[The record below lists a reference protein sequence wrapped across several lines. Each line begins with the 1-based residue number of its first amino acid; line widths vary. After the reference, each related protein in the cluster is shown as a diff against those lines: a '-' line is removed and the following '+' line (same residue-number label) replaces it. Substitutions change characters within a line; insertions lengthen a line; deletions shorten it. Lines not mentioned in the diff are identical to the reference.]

1 MTQMISRIGK
11 LTEIK
16 KTRQADAFLLGS
28 ASSVKYF
35 SNYFF
40 YFEYGPSPFHLL
52 PAVLMVVPEQDAAL
66 FLADNEAGQSDTID
80 PLLRIIPYE
89 SYRFENPPDPSGE
102 IIKKLIEFIHKNKL
116 SSGRIGIERKDT
128 PFFIIQALSEIFP
141 LIKWVD
147 IAEDITLLKQ
157 VKDADEI
164 TCIRKATALADTGQE
179 SVLKNA
185 KEGMT
190 ELELFALVHRDMETS
205 VGHRVPLMSDLSC
218 GINTN
223 AGGGMPTN
231 NKIRPG
237 DLVLSDFQPCLQG
250 YWGDSCNTMV
260 IGSPTAEQKKNFLL
274 VKEALEIGIENI
286 KPGVQ
291 AKKVDRLMR
300 DHIGNYPHHSG
311 HGVGTFYHEGP
322 RITPYNETELAPG
335 MIIALEPAIY
345 KEDYGIRLEHVMLV
359 TGSGCE
365 VLTKFKHRFEK

>member
-1 MTQMISRIGK
+1 MTQMISRIRK
-11 LTEIK
+11 LTEMK
-16 KTRQADAFLLGS
+16 KTRQADAFLISS

-35 SNYFF
+35 SGYFF

-52 PAVLMVVPEQDAAL
+52 PAILMVVPEQDAAL
-66 FLADNEAGQSDTID
+66 ILADNESGQTDAVD

-89 SYRFENPPDPSGE
+89 SYRFEHPPDPSGE
-102 IIKKLIEFIHKNKL
+102 IIKKLIEFIHKSKL
-116 SSGRIGIERKDT
+116 GSGRIGIERKDT

-164 TCIRKATALADTGQE
+164 ICIRKATALADTGQK

-190 ELELFALVHRDMETS
+190 ELELFALVHKDMEAS

-218 GINTN
+218 GINTR

-260 IGSPTAEQKKNFLL
+260 IDSPTAEQKKIFLL

-311 HGVGTFYHEGP
+311 HGVGTL
-322 RITPYNETELAPG
+322 ITKAP
-335 MIIALEPAIY
+335 AL
-345 KEDYGIRLEHVMLV
+345 H
-359 TGSGCE
+359 
-365 VLTKFKHRFEK
+365 LTMRPK